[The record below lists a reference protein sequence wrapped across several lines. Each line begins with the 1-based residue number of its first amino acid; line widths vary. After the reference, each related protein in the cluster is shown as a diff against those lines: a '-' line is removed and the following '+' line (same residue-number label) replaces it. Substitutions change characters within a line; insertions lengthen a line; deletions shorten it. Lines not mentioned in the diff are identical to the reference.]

1 MGTIASCTTEVVLP
15 ATGPWSNLGRGGAQA
30 DIVITAP
37 EDGVPLLFV
46 CPEAAFLI
54 SRSWS
59 GLD

>member
-1 MGTIASCTTEVVLP
+1 MALP